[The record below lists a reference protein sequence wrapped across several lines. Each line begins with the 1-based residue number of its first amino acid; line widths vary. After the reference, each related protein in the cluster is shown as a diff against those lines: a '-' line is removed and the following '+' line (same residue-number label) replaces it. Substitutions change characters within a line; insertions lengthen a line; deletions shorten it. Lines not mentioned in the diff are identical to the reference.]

1 MTKESENSENRSLS
15 DAEIRKLESETAKNE
30 AERKKLTLEA
40 EEADNRLRQKWY
52 SKRIIVQALVGGV
65 IASALVAA
73 WMISYLQ
80 PLLSADLERLQLEN
94 TIEKHRNELRSQD
107 NERRTKALEKENE
120 SNRNELESIA
130 AQNEVL
136 QAEQAEL
143 RRRAEA
149 LQARMEKFSRD
160 YGTLAARQELT
171 SAERNRYSRLARDT
185 QKEVQQQKDEVKN
198 LRAAQVETQ
207 NRSNRI
213 TQQLSTRAI
222 RGISVRIIHNNQRRP
237 DALKIEKRL
246 SGVGADVHLHFISSR
261 SKERRGM
268 LYYVPDSRIE
278 AAEQIKALIADIQD
292 VGVARHTGKRGA
304 QDIYLWIL

>member
-1 MTKESENSENRSLS
+1 MTKESDNSENRSLS

-40 EEADNRLRQKWY
+40 EEADKRLRQKWY

-80 PLLSADLERLQLEN
+80 PLLRADLERLQLEN
-94 TIEKHRNELRSQD
+94 TIEMHRNELKSQD
-107 NERRTKALEKENE
+107 NERRTKALEQENE

-160 YGTLAARQELT
+160 YGTLAAKQELT
-171 SAERNRYSRLARDT
+171 AAERNRFSRLAREA

-198 LRAAQVETQ
+198 LRAAQVETK

-222 RGISVRIIHNNQRRP
+222 RGISVQIIHTHQRRP
-237 DALKIEKRL
+237 DALKIETKL
-246 SGVGADVHLHFISSR
+246 SLAGADVNLRIVHSGLATKIP
-261 SKERRGM
+261 M
-268 LYYVPDSRIE
+268 LYYLSDSRLE
-278 AAEQIKALIADIQD
+278 AAEQIKKLIADI
-292 VGVARHTGKRGA
+292 VFVVVAKTALGKPHE
-304 QDIYLWIL
+304 ISLWVV